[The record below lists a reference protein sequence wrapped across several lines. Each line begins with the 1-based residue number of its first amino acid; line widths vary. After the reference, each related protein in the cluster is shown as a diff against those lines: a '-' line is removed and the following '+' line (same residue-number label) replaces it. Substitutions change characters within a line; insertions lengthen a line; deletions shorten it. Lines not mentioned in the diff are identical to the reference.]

1 MLDRLAR
8 RFEFET
14 RQATWRGELT
24 GGATTF
30 LTLAYIIFVQPGI
43 LQQAGMDFG
52 AVMVA
57 TCISAALATVIMAVA
72 ANYPIALAPGMGE
85 NFFFVFGV
93 VMASGL
99 SWMDA
104 LSAAF
109 YAGILFL
116 IISLLRA
123 RESILNAI
131 PDSLKTATGIGIGL
145 FIALIG
151 LVNAGIVVKGNGA
164 VVALGNLTH
173 PSALLALGGLFLTA
187 VLMVR
192 GIHGAVFWGIAATGL
207 AAWVIGLVHVD
218 GIVSTPPSI
227 APTFGKLTWLPRL
240 SAEFIAAVFV
250 FLFMDILDTVGT
262 LAAVG
267 KQGGYF
273 LDGKLPRANRAFLAD
288 SFGTVFGAVA
298 GTSTVTSYIESSAGI
313 AAGARTGIA
322 AIIVAICFGV
332 SLFFSPLVKAFGGGI
347 VGDGGTLLYPITA
360 PALIVVG
367 VLMARLAHDIPWEDV
382 TESLPAFLIIV
393 GIPLTMSP
401 ADGLS
406 LGFIFYPFLKLTTG
420 RFRDVHPVMFV
431 LALAAIVRYFFI

>member
-1 MLDRLAR
+1 
-8 RFEFET
+8 
-14 RQATWRGELT
+14 
-24 GGATTF
+24 
-30 LTLAYIIFVQPGI
+30 
-43 LQQAGMDFG
+43 MDFG
-52 AVMVA
+52 SVMVA
-57 TCISAALATVIMAVA
+57 TCLSAAFATMIMALA

-93 VMASGL
+93 VLASGL
-99 SWMDA
+99 PWQDA

-109 YAGILFL
+109 YAGIVFVIL
-116 IISLLRA
+116 SLLRA

-131 PDSLKTATGIGIGL
+131 PESLKAATGIGIGF

-151 LVNAGIVVKGNGA
+151 LVNAGIVVRGNGA
-164 VVALGNLTH
+164 IVALGDLTQ
-173 PSALLALGGLFLTA
+173 PPALLTLGGLFLTA

-192 GIHGAVFWGIAATGL
+192 RIHGAVFWGIAATGL
-207 AAWVIGLVHVD
+207 VAWIVGLVHVD
-218 GIVSTPPSI
+218 GIISTPPSI
-227 APTFGKLTWLPRL
+227 APTFGKLTWLPHL
-240 SAEFIAAVFV
+240 SADFIAAVFV

-267 KQGGYF
+267 KQGGF
-273 LDGKLPRANRAFLAD
+273 FVNGKLPRANRAFLAD
-288 SFGTVFGAVA
+288 SLGTVFGAVA

-322 AIIVAICFGV
+322 AIIVAIGFGV
-332 SLFFSPLVKAFGGGI
+332 SLFFSPLVRAIGGGI
-347 VGDGGTLLYPITA
+347 AVDGGAILYPITA

-367 VLMARLAHDIPWEDV
+367 ILMARLARDIPWEDV
-382 TESLPAFLIIV
+382 TESLPAFLIII

-406 LGFIFYPFLKLTTG
+406 LGFIFYPLVKVATG
-420 RFRDVHPVMFV
+420 RYRDVHPAMFV